1 MNNKN
6 LAKIMTIA
14 GSDSGGGAGIQGDI
28 KTISSLGGY
37 ATTAITAI
45 TAQNTVGVKN
55 ILNIPI
61 NMIEEQIKAIIDDIG
76 TDAIK
81 IGMLSNAK
89 IIHCVTKIIYIFNKK
104 IYIDK

>member
-1 MNNKN
+1 MNNRK

-14 GSDSGGGAGIQGDI
+14 GADSGGGAGIQGDI

-61 NMIEEQIKAIIDDIG
+61 NMIEE
-76 TDAIK
+76 
-81 IGMLSNAK
+81 
-89 IIHCVTKIIYIFNKK
+89 
-104 IYIDK
+104 